1 MAWSDAIDWSAQA
14 RRLENDLRSLVLP
27 YWYDTAIDWADGGY
41 LPDDERWT
49 VRRALRAAKART
61 LGALRIH
68 GAGPLPAPAEKHV
81 VTQSRLLYVFS
92 LAHRRGLGSGG
103 RDYLRAAEH
112 GYRFLVGRMLDRDHG
127 GCFWRVDR
135 GGLPLDVTKHLYGQV
150 FAIYGLCEY
159 HRASG
164 DAAPLAH
171 AATLFR
177 TVQEHLRDCAHGGW
191 IEHLGSDFASLPHGT
206 TTVEAGFDHVAGRKT
221 AGAHLHW
228 MEALAELADLTNDDA
243 VRDALGEVVKMNTSV
258 FFARPSGAPEDV
270 MSDWRPIQRDGA
282 VDSHYGHNLEFG
294 WLLLRAEHV
303 LGIAPSIELLR
314 ALVAHALRHGFDWQ
328 RGGFFTKGF
337 DHRPP
342 PSTDKLWWVQAEGL
356 AALTQ
361 VVAMKEA
368 DDHFERALRLLLRWI
383 WRHQRRR
390 DGIWLWSTDSRGR
403 PRNTTKAGSWK
414 AGYHEVRA
422 MCRFIDAFST
432 SGSPTHRRVR
442 ETSEW

>member
-1 MAWSDAIDWSAQA
+1 MAWSDAVDWSVQA
-14 RRLENDLRSLVLP
+14 RRLENDLRRLVLP
-27 YWYDTAIDWADGGY
+27 YWHDTAIDWADGGY
-41 LPDDERWT
+41 LPDDAQWT
-49 VRRALRAAKART
+49 VRRVLRAAKARI
-61 LGALRIH
+61 LRPLRIH
-68 GAGPLPAPAEKHV
+68 GVGPLPAPAEKHV
-81 VTQSRLLYVFS
+81 VAQSRLLYVFS
-92 LAHRRGLGSGG
+92 LAHQRGLGTGG
-103 RDYLRAAEH
+103 RNYLRAAEH

-135 GGLPLDVTKHLYGQV
+135 GGLPLDATKRLYGQA

-171 AATLFR
+171 AARLFR
-177 TVQEHLRDCAHGGW
+177 TVQERMRDRTHGGW
-191 IEHLGSDFASLPHGT
+191 IEHLGSDFASLPDGT
-206 TTVEAGFDHVAGRKT
+206 TTAEAGFRHITGRKT

-228 MEALAELADLTNDDA
+228 MEALAELADLTDDGA
-243 VRDALGEVVKMNTSV
+243 VRDALREVVKVNTSV

-270 MSDWRPIQRDGA
+270 TTDWRPIQRDSA
-282 VDSHYGHNLEFG
+282 VDSHYGHNLEFT
-294 WLLLRAEHV
+294 WLLLRAQHV
-303 LGIAPSIELLR
+303 LGIAPSIELVR
-314 ALVAHALRHGFDWQ
+314 ALVTHALRYGFDWQ
-328 RGGFFTKGF
+328 RGGFYTKGS

-361 VVAMKEA
+361 VVAMNEA
-368 DDHFERALRLLLRWI
+368 DNTFKRALGLLLHWI
-383 WRHQRRR
+383 SAHQRGR
-390 DGIWLWSTDSRGR
+390 DGIWLWSTDERGR

-432 SGSPTHRRVR
+432 SGGPMHRRL
-442 ETSEW
+442 T